1 MKIKKYIYAP
11 LSVLIVALLLLGLPI
26 IAGNI
31 ANEFNLTSIDPDGSF
46 MWISI
51 HHIAQA
57 LMFIPLILLLK
68 WLKPHLKFGFS
79 LGDWKKGLHYVLLF
93 TLFFLVYTVISFGI
107 TLLTDTFSPYGF
119 PLNAR
124 NVFGYLGFQLLL
136 SGPSEEILFRA
147 FGITVLAI
155 FFKQRLF
162 KGKLSVS
169 NLLIATIFGL
179 AHIGIYF
186 SPFHLSYS
194 IMQVMYAFGL
204 GLIYGDCYERTGSV
218 LYPMMIHS
226 ISNVIAVGATML
238 ISVIL

>member
-1 MKIKKYIYAP
+1 MIKKYVLAP
-11 LSVLIVALLLLGLPI
+11 LVVLVVLLLLLGLPLLAGD
-26 IAGNI
+26 IASLFDLSI
-31 ANEFNLTSIDPDGSF
+31 IDPNGSF

-51 HHIAQA
+51 HHIVQA
-57 LMFIPLILLLK
+57 LMFIPLILILK
-68 WLKPHLKFGFS
+68 WIYPNLKFGFS

-93 TLFFLVYTVISFGI
+93 MLFFLIYTVISFGI
-107 TLLTDTFSPYGF
+107 VLLTDSFSPYGF
-119 PLNAR
+119 PLNTR

-155 FFKQRLF
+155 FYKKRLF

-169 NLLIATIFGL
+169 NLLVAVIFGL
-179 AHIGIYF
+179 AHIGISF
-186 SPFHLSYS
+186 SPFGLSFS
-194 IMQVMYAFGL
+194 LMQVMYAFGL

-218 LYPMMIHS
+218 YYPMMIHS

-238 ISVIL
+238 ITAIL

>member
-1 MKIKKYIYAP
+1 MIKKFVLAP
-11 LSVLIVALLLLGLPI
+11 LVVLAVLLLLLGLPLVAGD
-26 IAGNI
+26 IASL
-31 ANEFNLTSIDPDGSF
+31 FHLSVIDPDGSF

-57 LMFIPLILLLK
+57 LMFIPIILILK
-68 WLKPHLKFGFS
+68 WINPNIKFGFR

-93 TLFFLVYTVISFGI
+93 TLFFLAYTVISFGI
-107 TLLTDTFSPYGF
+107 VLLTDSFSPYGF
-119 PLNAR
+119 PLNTR

-155 FFKQRLF
+155 FYKKRLF
-162 KGKLSVS
+162 KGKLSVT

-194 IMQVMYAFGL
+194 LMQVMYAFGL

-218 LYPMMIHS
+218 FYPMMIHS
-226 ISNVIAVGATML
+226 ISNVIAVGAIML
-238 ISVIL
+238 LTAIL